1 MLAACCDSLKAVYH
15 MDYSK
20 LLLQV
25 SAGWK
30 HGDGG
35 VDEQAKSHP
44 LLKSYKALS
53 EKVQALW
60 CAQVLG
66 EDETFSRCLCTHL
79 FSNSQPSG
87 SKPFVNCFTDGKL
100 MLASIK
106 SLSCDEGD

>member
-1 MLAACCDSLKAVYH
+1 
-15 MDYSK
+15 MDYSE

-60 CAQVLG
+60 CTHTGAGGGTKLSP
-66 EDETFSRCLCTHL
+66 DADCLHTFA
-79 FSNSQPSG
+79 F
-87 SKPFVNCFTDGKL
+87 
-100 MLASIK
+100 
-106 SLSCDEGD
+106 

>member
-1 MLAACCDSLKAVYH
+1 

-30 HGDGG
+30 HADGG

-60 CAQVLG
+60 CTRRCRGRTKLSPDADCLH
-66 EDETFSRCLCTHL
+66 TFV
-79 FSNSQPSG
+79 F
-87 SKPFVNCFTDGKL
+87 
-100 MLASIK
+100 
-106 SLSCDEGD
+106 